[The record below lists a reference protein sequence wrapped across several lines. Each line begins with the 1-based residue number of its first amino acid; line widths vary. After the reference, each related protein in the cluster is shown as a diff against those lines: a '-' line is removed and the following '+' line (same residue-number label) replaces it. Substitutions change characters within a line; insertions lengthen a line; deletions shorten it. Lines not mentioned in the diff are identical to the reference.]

1 MTGAP
6 ALAGTRVYQHHHL
19 DSTRWDHV
27 PYRDD
32 DIVITT
38 PYKCGT
44 TWTQRIACALLH
56 GPDQPMTRDLSPWID
71 ARFTGP
77 IESTAAAANAQP
89 HRRFLKSHLALDG
102 IRWDD
107 RVRFVVVGRDTR
119 DVFMSLLNH
128 YDAYTDVAMAAL
140 NDGDRPGEPLP
151 RFDGDAHALW
161 RAWISRGWFDWEEDG
176 WPFWSHHHHL
186 GTWWTAR
193 DRPNVLLLHHA
204 DLKADPTTE
213 IARLAAFL
221 GLELTPE
228 QLAEVVRVTTFDA
241 MKQEALAADA
251 AGTGRLSGGFFEG
264 GSSRF
269 IFKGTN
275 GRWRDLLTEDEL
287 AQYEERAARLDP
299 EFRAW
304 LEGGRDASTT

>member
-1 MTGAP
+1 VKAP
-6 ALAGTRVYQHHHL
+6 AIAGTRAYRHHHL

-27 PYRDD
+27 PYRED
-32 DIVITT
+32 DIVVTT

-44 TWTQRIACALLH
+44 TWTQRIVCALLH
-56 GPDQPMTRDLSPWID
+56 GADRPMTRDLSPWID

-77 IESTAAAANAQP
+77 IEQVAASVNAQP

-107 RVRFVVVGRDTR
+107 EVRFVVVGRDSR

-128 YDAYTDVAMAAL
+128 YGAYTDVAMAAL
-140 NDGDRPGEPLP
+140 NGGDRPGAPLP
-151 RFDGDAHALW
+151 RLDGDAHALW
-161 RAWISRGWFDWEEDG
+161 RAWISQGWFDWEEDG

-193 DRPNVLLLHHA
+193 DYPNVLLVHHA
-204 DLKADPTTE
+204 DLKADPATE

-221 GLELTPE
+221 GLAPTPE
-228 QLAEVVRVTTFDA
+228 HLADVVRISAFDA
-241 MKQEALAADA
+241 MKKEALAEEA
-251 AGTGRLSGGFFEG
+251 AESGRLSTGFFEG
-264 GSSRF
+264 GVGRF
-269 IFKGTN
+269 IYKGTN
-275 GRWRDLLTEDEL
+275 GRWRDVLTDDEL
-287 AQYEERAARLDP
+287 KQYEERAARLDP

-304 LEGGRDASTT
+304 LEGGRAPLGMA